1 MLNRLVRGTAAA
13 IAAVSSG
20 SFAVAATAPVVAP
33 YGTWRSPITATSLA
47 ESSINMRDLRVV
59 GTTLYW
65 NESRPAEK
73 GRTVLMSDVG
83 GRANVATPADFDVRT
98 RVHEYGGA
106 SYLATTD
113 VIYFSNFTDQ
123 RLYEQRG
130 QNAPRALTPAGYRYA
145 DCVAHPAGDV
155 LICVREDHTSGEV
168 KNAIVAVKRSGG
180 DAGTVLFG
188 KSDFVAYP
196 RLSVDGRK
204 LAWIA
209 WDHPNMPWDTTTL
222 YVADLAADGL
232 ANVRSI
238 AGGSNESVLEPQW
251 DRDGALYFMSDRND
265 FWNLFVWRGTQA
277 QAVLAMQAE
286 FAAPLWSLGQSNYVL
301 SGDGSAVV
309 RYGVD
314 MTDHLALLDLKSGG
328 LREIRLPFVGYS
340 SIQLRGDHAVMIA
353 TAADQTPAIISV
365 DIRSGGFDVVRRP
378 AATNLSAALISRAEA
393 IEFPTAGGRTA
404 HAFYYPP
411 RNDGFVAPEG
421 ELPPLIVQVHGG
433 PTGAVTAEFSSKIQY
448 WTSRGFAIADVNYG
462 GSSGYGRAYRERLK
476 GQWGVVDVQD
486 VVAAARFLG
495 EQRKADPRRL
505 IIRGGSAGGYTVLA
519 ALSQTDV
526 FRTGADYFG
535 VSDLSALARDTHKFE
550 SRYLDGLVAPYPAG
564 KAIYEARSPLTH
576 LSGFKAPLLVLQGA
590 DDPIVPP
597 NQAHMIVAA
606 LKQRGAAVAYIEFE
620 GESHG
625 FRKAESIIRATEAE
639 LYFYGQVLGFT
650 PADKLPVV
658 QIENVARSP

>member
-1 MLNRLVRGTAAA
+1 MIERLVRSAAAA
-13 IAAVSSG
+13 IAASG
-20 SFAVAATAPVVAP
+20 SVAVAAAAPLVTP
-33 YGTWRSPITATSLA
+33 YGTWRSPVSAASLA
-47 ESSINMRDLRVV
+47 ESAINMRDLRVV
-59 GTTLYW
+59 GDTLYW
-65 NESRPAEK
+65 NESRPTQK
-73 GRTVLMSDVG
+73 GRTVIMSDAG
-83 GRANVATPADFDVRT
+83 GKAGVTTPAGFDVRT

-106 SYLATTD
+106 PYLATAD
-113 VIYFSNFTDQ
+113 VVYFSNFADQ

-130 QNAPRALTPAGYRYA
+130 QSAPRALTPAGYRYA
-145 DCVAHPAGDV
+145 DCVAHPAGDT

-168 KNAIVAVKRSGG
+168 KNAIVAVKRGGG
-180 DAGTVLFG
+180 DAGAVLFG
-188 KSDFVAYP
+188 ESDFVAYP
-196 RLSVDGRK
+196 RVSADGRK

-222 YVADLAADGL
+222 YVADLASGSL
-232 ANVRSI
+232 ANVRVV

-265 FWNLFVWRGTQA
+265 FWNLFVWRGSPPR
-277 QAVLAMQAE
+277 AVLAMQAE
-286 FAAPLWSLGQSNYVL
+286 FAGPLWSLGESNYAL
-301 SGDGSAVV
+301 TGDGTAVV
-309 RYGVD
+309 RYGAGV
-314 MTDHLALLDLKSGG
+314 TDHLAVLDLKSGA

-340 SIQLRGDHAVMIA
+340 SIQLRDGHILTVA
-353 TAADQTPAIISV
+353 TAADQTPAIVSI
-365 DIRSGGFDVVRRP
+365 DIRAGGFEVVRQP
-378 AATNLSAALISRAEA
+378 TAANLDATLISRAEA

-404 HAFYYPP
+404 HVFYYPP
-411 RNDGFVAPEG
+411 RNGGFAAPEG

-433 PTGAVTAEFSSKIQY
+433 PTGAVTAEFNPRIQY

-462 GSSGYGRAYRERLK
+462 GSTGYGRAYRERLK

-486 VVAAARFLG
+486 VVAAAKFLG
-495 EQRKADPRRL
+495 EQRKADPKRL

-564 KAIYEARSPLTH
+564 KAIYDARSPLTH

-597 NQAHMIVAA
+597 NQAHMIVDA
-606 LKQRGAAVAYIEFE
+606 LKQRGTPVAYIEFE

-625 FRKAESIIRATEAE
+625 FRKAESIVRATEAE

-650 PADKLPVV
+650 PADKLPAVK
-658 QIENVARSP
+658 IENAVRSP